1 MDRKRVIN
9 LFYPPLFLFIYG
21 LWKCWRASD
30 DLDEIDALQFEFAML
45 AIFLTV
51 AAMFILG
58 SAVMVCKACARSS
71 RRSQDVLIQT
81 FTLCRRILPF
91 MMVGEILF
99 CGLASVAL
107 VLSEI
112 IWAMGHVEMND
123 GGIKLLFAMVLA
135 VFAILWMV
143 IKSFFSVHKCFA
155 LFKPEDLRVIGVN
168 LLEMQ
173 APELWQWVRGL
184 TSQAQLTPP
193 DNIVVGFFD
202 CFYVTG
208 SPVQIEKGERL
219 TGNTLY
225 LPLTYLSLLN
235 EAEIAAVVGHELGH
249 FTGEDTQYSL
259 RFAPLYAG
267 MQNSLE
273 QMAKNRQDAWT
284 DRLVLCP
291 ALGMAMWFLQ
301 TFHETVNHW
310 SRIRELAADETGARV
325 SSSEASAC
333 ALLRISA
340 LSEPVERYLGDV
352 LRGRTNS
359 DNWSDGLVLALQKQG
374 PLDVLASIDSEISH
388 PMDSHPTTRARIT
401 ALNLSLDEALLSRA
415 SRAVAPEENLF
426 FPALFGPVASALSC
440 EISQEIEPL
449 RAEIREE
456 IEAEATLATEAKAI
470 WSSSS
475 MAWTMMIVGI
485 VLIFGGGYLVIFLHL
500 SAICWLLMLI
510 GLPLGM
516 LGNVALQRSRQ
527 PLFTLTPQSI
537 TSIYLPQ
544 PLLLEYV
551 ERYEVVLIS
560 GVAMLHLYV
569 RDGDKLNITT
579 KRFMQVFRY
588 EPQESRVVVIVSNPW
603 CEEEGKKV
611 KLDAVTMLQIVGQYI
626 SSAHARAELNAV

>member
-9 LFYPPLFLFIYG
+9 LFYPPLFLFVYG

-30 DLDEIDALQFEFAML
+30 NADEIETLQFLL
-45 AIFLTV
+45 AILAMFLTLV
-51 AAMFILG
+51 AMFILG

-71 RRSQDVLIQT
+71 QHSQDVLIQK
-81 FTLCRRILPF
+81 FTLCRRLLPF

-99 CGLASVAL
+99 CGLATVAL

-112 IWAMGHVEMND
+112 IWAMGHVEMN
-123 GGIKLLFAMVLA
+123 GGGVKLLFAMVLA
-135 VFAILWMV
+135 VFAIFWMI
-143 IKSFFSVHKCFA
+143 IKSFFSVRKCFA
-155 LFKPEDLRVIGVN
+155 LFKPEDSRVIGAN
-168 LLEMQ
+168 LPEIQ

-202 CFYVTG
+202 CFYVTAN
-208 SPVQIEKGERL
+208 PVQIEKGERL

-273 QMAKNRQDAWT
+273 QMAINRQDAWT
-284 DRLVLCP
+284 DRLVLSP
-291 ALGMAMWFLQ
+291 ALDMAMWFLQ

-325 SSSEASAC
+325 SSSSAFAS

-340 LSEPVERYLGDV
+340 LNEPVERYLGDFI
-352 LRGRTNS
+352 RGRTNS
-359 DNWSDGLVLALQKQG
+359 DNWSDGLMLALQKQG
-374 PLDVLASIDSEISH
+374 PLDVLASIDSEIAH

-401 ALNLSLDEALLSRA
+401 ALNLSLDEALLSCA

-426 FPALFGPVASALSC
+426 FPALFAPVASALSC

-449 RAEIREE
+449 RAQLREE
-456 IEAEATLATEAKAI
+456 IEADALLATEAKAI
-470 WSSSS
+470 WTSSS

-485 VLIFGGGYLVIFLHL
+485 VLIFGCGYLAIFLHL

-510 GLPLGM
+510 GVPLGM

-544 PLLLEYV
+544 PLPLECV
-551 ERYEVVLIS
+551 ERYEVVVIS
-560 GVAMLHLYV
+560 GVAMLHL
-569 RDGDKLNITT
+569 
-579 KRFMQVFRY
+579 
-588 EPQESRVVVIVSNPW
+588 
-603 CEEEGKKV
+603 
-611 KLDAVTMLQIVGQYI
+611 
-626 SSAHARAELNAV
+626 

>member
-1 MDRKRVIN
+1 MKNRKFFQ
-9 LFYPPLFLFIYG
+9 LLYAPG
-21 LWKCWRASD
+21 
-30 DLDEIDALQFEFAML
+30 
-45 AIFLTV
+45 
-51 AAMFILG
+51 FILLYG
-58 SAVMVCKACARSS
+58 IWQCIRAADMNTEAETLQMGFAILALFFAVIAFGSVVSAVTVCRACARSS
-71 RRSQDVLIQT
+71 RRSQNVLIQK
-81 FTLCRRILPF
+81 FTLCRRLLPF

-99 CGLASVAL
+99 CGLATVAL

-112 IWAMGHVEMND
+112 IWTMGHVEMN
-123 GGIKLLFAMVLA
+123 GGGMKLLFAMVIA
-135 VFAILWMV
+135 VFAILWMI
-143 IKSFFSVHKCFA
+143 IKSFFSVRKCFA
-155 LFKPEDLRVIGVN
+155 LFKPEDSRVIGVN
-168 LLEMQ
+168 LPEVQ
-173 APELWQWVRGL
+173 APELWQWVRSL

-202 CFYVTG
+202 CFYVTAN
-208 SPVQIEKGERL
+208 PVQIEKGERL

-267 MQNSLE
+267 MQNSLQ
-273 QMAKNRQDAWT
+273 QMAKNMQDAWI
-284 DRLVLCP
+284 DRLVLSP
-291 ALGMAMWFLQ
+291 ALNMAMWFLQ

-310 SRIRELAADETGARV
+310 SRIRELAADKTGASV
-325 SSSEASAC
+325 SSPSAFAC

-340 LSEPVERYLGDV
+340 LSEPVERYLEGV

-359 DNWSDGLVLALQKQG
+359 DNWTDGLVLALQKQG
-374 PLDVLASIDSEISH
+374 PLDVLASIDSEIAH

-401 ALNLSLDEALLSRA
+401 ALNLSLDEELLSRA

-475 MAWTMMIVGI
+475 MAWIMMIVGI
-485 VLIFGGGYLVIFLHL
+485 VLIFGGGYLVLFQHL
-500 SAICWLLMLI
+500 SAICWLFTLV

-516 LGNVALQRSRQ
+516 MGNVALQRSRQ

-544 PLLLEYV
+544 PLPLEYV
-551 ERYEVVLIS
+551 ERYEVVVIS

-569 RDGDKLNITT
+569 RNGDRLNITT
-579 KRFMQVFRY
+579 KRCMQVFRY
-588 EPQESRVVVIVSNPW
+588 EPQESRVVAVVSNPW
-603 CEEEGKKV
+603 CEEEGQKV
-611 KLDAVTMLQIVGQYI
+611 KLDAVTMSQIVGQYI
-626 SSAHARAELNAV
+626 SSAHARAELSKF